1 MITPRATRLVRVG
14 DVQAFREAAV
24 TLAGEGSPV
33 DARDRIVIVPTR
45 AARALLLRSLED
57 TLPAGAARLLPD
69 ILTPGEIVP
78 AFAARLPM
86 DRPVLTPAERE
97 VLMGVACTLAR
108 DAGVEPPF
116 QLRPGLLAA
125 ILAFYDDLRR
135 HQHDID
141 TFARLTLAVF
151 EPGAAHDR
159 GAERLVRQTRF
170 LVAAFREFERRVAEA
185 GVDEHGLR
193 RAVLGT
199 TAARPVR
206 HVVLTVTDRSVDT
219 HGLPP
224 ADWDLLARVPRLE
237 RLDVLVT
244 DRTLAG
250 ALHERLHHLLPGIE
264 EVQFAPAAASSPPRL
279 AVPSATSAA
288 YSSRDRE
295 EEVALFARRVKG
307 LVRHGEAAM
316 LDRIAIVV
324 QHPLPYVYIA
334 SDVLD
339 AAGIPSQLFHA
350 LPLAGEPYAAALET
364 IFSCVSSRFARGPAI
379 ALLRTPQFRFLA
391 ADGNP
396 LDAAEVAALDRA
408 LSEGGYLG
416 DAEALDRLV
425 DAWMVAGTAR
435 LSPGAR
441 RGAEALHAAIR
452 PLRLLCSPRPVADHL
467 EDILDF
473 LSNHAAAP
481 SGDIPSDARQLR
493 ARGAILDTLAG
504 LRDAFARFDP
514 SPATFDETAALVR
527 RWIDGQTFAPH
538 AGEAGVHIVDAASA
552 PFGRFEHVHLAGL
565 VDGEWPGR
573 SPHTILYSSSV
584 LRDLGWPAE
593 SLRLDAARSAFADL
607 LRLPSVT
614 VAASTFLLDADTL
627 VTPSLLLG
635 ELEHAGLD
643 RLEAPIPETRIFDY
657 EALGLETVIV
667 PPLHGL
673 RRDSE
678 RCEPGRD
685 DEPMPAWI
693 AFRTKTW
700 DEADGVPVAAAGA
713 EARSLSALERYQDC
727 PFRFF
732 AADVLRLREAPE
744 DEDLLSPRA
753 RGRFL
758 HEVFQRFFEEWDART
773 ARAPIVPERMDEA
786 RTIFAETAEPL
797 LARLGETE
805 AALERVRLF
814 GSAIAMGIVDTM
826 LALEAASPG
835 ELRQRWLEYR
845 FDGLFSLG
853 LSDRQVRLTG
863 VVDRI
868 DLLSANRLRVVDYK
882 TGAAPNPKR
891 ALQVP
896 IYALCA
902 QEMLSKR
909 DGTAWQVEEAS
920 YVAFGGRRVLVPVVK
935 QGGDADSPLMAART
949 RLFEAVDGIG
959 RGEFPVRPHDQ
970 AMCRHCP
977 YPSVCRKDYVAD
989 E

>member
-1 MITPRATRLVRVG
+1 VITPRATRLVRVG
-14 DVQAFREAAV
+14 DVQAFREAAIA
-24 TLAGEGSPV
+24 LAREGSPL

-45 AARALLLRSLED
+45 AAGAHLLRSLED
-57 TLPAGAARLLPD
+57 TMPAGAACLLPD
-69 ILTPGEIVP
+69 ILTPGEIVT

-86 DRPVLTPAERE
+86 DRPVLTPPERE

-185 GVDEHGLR
+185 GVDEHGWR
-193 RAVLGT
+193 RAVLAT
-199 TAARPVR
+199 TAVRPVR
-206 HVVLTVTDRSVDT
+206 HVVLTVTDRTVDT
-219 HGLPP
+219 HGLAP

-264 EVQFAPAAASSPPRL
+264 EVQLPPAAASTPPRL
-279 AVPSATSAA
+279 AVPSPASAT

-295 EEVALFARRVKG
+295 EEVALFARRAKS
-307 LVRHGEAAM
+307 LLRNGETTT
-316 LDRIAIVV
+316 LERIALVV
-324 QHPLPYVYIA
+324 QQPLPYVYIA
-334 SDVLD
+334 REVLH
-339 AAGIPSQLFHA
+339 AAGIPSQVFDA
-350 LPLAGEPYAAALET
+350 LPLAAEPYAAALET
-364 IFSCVSSRFARGPAI
+364 IFACVTSRFARGPAI
-379 ALLRTPQFRFLA
+379 ALLRSPQFRFQA

-396 LDAAEVAALDRA
+396 LDAMEIAALDMA
-408 LSEGGYLG
+408 LSEAGYLG
-416 DAEALDRLV
+416 DADAFDRLV
-425 DAWMVAGTAR
+425 EAWLVAGTVR
-435 LSPGAR
+435 LSPAAR
-441 RGAEALHAAIR
+441 RAAEALHGAIR
-452 PLRLLCSPRPVADHL
+452 PLRPLCSARPVADHL
-467 EDILDF
+467 ESMLDF
-473 LSNHAAAP
+473 LATHDPGP
-481 SGDIPSDARQLR
+481 SGDRPLDARQLR

-504 LRDAFARFDP
+504 LRDAHARFDP
-514 SPATFDETAALVR
+514 AATTFDETAALVR
-527 RWIDGQTFAPH
+527 RWIDGQTFAPRT
-538 AGEAGVHIVDAASA
+538 GDAGVHIVDAASA

-565 VDGEWPGR
+565 VDGEWPRR
-573 SPHTILYSSSV
+573 SSHTILYSSSV

-593 SLRLDAARSAFADL
+593 SLRFDAARSTFADL
-607 LRLPSVT
+607 LRLPSAT
-614 VAASTFLLDADTL
+614 VATSTFLLDADTL
-627 VTPSLLLG
+627 VTPSPLLD

-643 RLEAPIPETRIFDY
+643 RLEVPIPETRIFDY
-657 EALGLETVIV
+657 EALGLEPVIV
-667 PPLHGL
+667 PPPHAV
-673 RRDSE
+673 RRSP
-678 RCEPGRD
+678 RCDRE
-685 DEPMPAWI
+685 DETTLGWI
-693 AFRTKTW
+693 AFRTHTW
-700 DEADGVPVAAAGA
+700 DEASGTPVAAGTGA
-713 EARSLSALERYQDC
+713 PARSLSALERYQDC

-732 AADVLRLREAPE
+732 AADVLRLREAPA

-758 HEVFQRFFEEWDART
+758 HEVFQRFFEEWDIRT
-773 ARAPIVPERMDEA
+773 GRATIVPERMDEA
-786 RTIFAETAEPL
+786 RTIFAETAAPL
-797 LARLGETE
+797 LARLGEAQ

-826 LALEAASPG
+826 LAIEAASPG
-835 ELRQRWLEYR
+835 EVRQRCLEYR
-845 FDGLFSLG
+845 FDGVFSLG
-853 LSDRQVRLTG
+853 LPDRAVRLTG

-868 DLLSANRLRVVDYK
+868 DLLADNRLRVVDYK

-902 QEMLSKR
+902 QEMLSKQE
-909 DGTAWQVEEAS
+909 GSAWQVDEAS
-920 YVAFGGRRVLVPVVK
+920 YVAFGGRRPLVRVVK
-935 QGGDADSPLMAART
+935 QGGDADGPLMAART
-949 RLFEAVDGIG
+949 RLFEAVDGIA
-959 RGEFPVRPHDQ
+959 RAEFPARPHDPT
-970 AMCRHCP
+970 MCRHCP